1 VSFQLPGDPT
11 KPKAR
16 PLTAVASKS
25 RRTKRASEDDKPI
38 AASAKGASVS
48 ADPHYQVRP
57 QSAPVRQRDVSK
69 YHQERGE
76 FDNYLESLLVVNFEV
91 SSRKSNERPS
101 SSPKTSSRAFER
113 AFRGRVWTAHD
124 NPENH
129 KNISESFADIIG
141 TGTAIRPKTTDLI
154 MGQAEP
160 LIIKNELVKNSDEV
174 SDLSSS
180 LPDVRPFTSLNMGSP
195 CQRRSQTVR
204 NNVDKFQIEQI
215 TLRRLRYVI
224 ENHSEAPDHLHM
236 VDMLESSHV
245 PAEIIQ
251 SFFGSNIQSLHD
263 IRILI
268 LQGIDNTRRSN
279 EKRKK
284 LEDQIKKHKMI
295 GMNLAKDKL
304 DNVDENEMKTL
315 ESTARD
321 TIGRTPVH
329 ILPVREKPT
338 TPSEILTILK
348 SIETKK
354 SIRSRKFA
362 PLKGGGSASYARKSA
377 VEANQLQIKMK
388 NTTADDK
395 KKNKWKPVSYR
406 KTIVPANNTKSTR
419 ASEEGLN
426 LKQEHR
432 EALNTVTVLSP
443 KNIIRMVEGRR
454 LSIFQ

>member
-1 VSFQLPGDPT
+1 VSFQLPGDPI
-11 KPKAR
+11 KSKAR
-16 PLTAVASKS
+16 PFTAVASKS
-25 RRTKRASEDDKPI
+25 RRTKLAFEDEKYNM
-38 AASAKGASVS
+38 ASAKDVAE
-48 ADPHYQVRP
+48 PHYRIRP
-57 QSAPVRQRDVSK
+57 QSAPGHQRDISN
-69 YHQERGE
+69 E
-76 FDNYLESLLVVNFEV
+76 FTSGIDSYLESLLVINFEA
-91 SSRKSNERPS
+91 SRTKSKDRPI
-101 SSPKTSSRAFER
+101 SSPKSSSRAFER

-124 NPENH
+124 NPEKH
-129 KNISESFADIIG
+129 KNISEHFADIIG
-141 TGTAIRPKTTDLI
+141 TGTALRPKTTDML
-154 MGQAEP
+154 MDHADP
-160 LIIKNELVKNSDEV
+160 LILPNALVKDSVEV
-174 SDLSSS
+174 SDISSS
-180 LPDVRPFTSLNMGSP
+180 LHDIRPFTSQNASSP

-236 VDMLESSHV
+236 VDMLESSHI

-251 SFFGSNIQSLHD
+251 RFFGTNIQSLHD

-284 LEDQIKKHKMI
+284 LEDQIRKHKMI
-295 GMNLAKDKL
+295 GMNLDKDKL
-304 DNVDENEMKTL
+304 DNVDENQMKPL
-315 ESTARD
+315 ELTARD

-338 TPSEILTILK
+338 TPSEILSILK

-354 SIRSRKFA
+354 SVRSRKFA

-377 VEANQLQIKMK
+377 MEANQLQIKIK
-388 NTTADDK
+388 NTTTDDQ

-406 KTIVPANNTKSTR
+406 KTVAPANHVNSTK
-419 ASEEGLN
+419 ASEENLN
-426 LKQEHR
+426 KHANR
-432 EALNTVTVLSP
+432 EPLNTVSVLSP